1 MDRREFV
8 TLGLGAATAAAVRP
22 VVAAAKGR
30 TVDPRT
36 VVVISDIHVP
46 LKPAEQKYKTW
57 VDDHEIRDYYW
68 VKDVIR
74 RHVEEILAMDPLPA
88 NVIGLGDISIAFAE
102 DREYE
107 LCREWFAPLEQAG
120 IRITHA
126 MGNHDIRAN
135 FLKAFP
141 EYAKTTRVP
150 GKIVSKVETPDLDF
164 ILLDSLVEP
173 TAEQR
178 GHQEYLRQCDLGEEQ
193 LAWLKQEISASK
205 KPLFVCAHHRAE
217 NLRISSLLAGSP
229 KVFGYLYGH
238 HHRVETHYAIENYS
252 QGSRVLR
259 TVGVGSF
266 ALDGDVGYAVVKTTP
281 QGADMRF
288 VQNGFWFPVYRP
300 PQDRPQLWHEFVKDN
315 NGRQV
320 RFPFS

>member
-1 MDRREFV
+1 MV
-8 TLGLGAATAAAVRP
+8 QVHMVQNVKAVIGEGSL
-22 VVAAAKGR
+22 AKI
-30 TVDPRT
+30 VD
-36 VVVISDIHVP
+36 
-46 LKPAEQKYKTW
+46 
-57 VDDHEIRDYYW
+57 
-68 VKDVIR
+68 
-74 RHVEEILAMDPLPA
+74 ILAD
-88 NVIGLGDISIAFAE
+88 S
-102 DREYE
+102 
-107 LCREWFAPLEQAG
+107 
-120 IRITHA
+120 
-126 MGNHDIRAN
+126 
-135 FLKAFP
+135 
-141 EYAKTTRVP
+141 
-150 GKIVSKVETPDLDF
+150 GK
-164 ILLDSLVEP
+164 
-173 TAEQR
+173 
-178 GHQEYLRQCDLGEEQ
+178 
-193 LAWLKQEISASK
+193 K

-217 NLRISSLLAGSP
+217 NLGISSLLAGSP

-281 QGADMRF
+281 QEADMRF